1 MQLTW
6 IAVLDHGIA
15 VLATIR
21 LMGFFMQD
29 DLGRRPMR
37 WIEERVR
44 LRLPSHRGWIADGF
58 TCPFCL
64 GFWIGLAVI
73 LSLMLATDVG
83 GVWLTGWRAIAG
95 ALALNYVAAH
105 VMITLDAYDGP
116 DDGEDDYGNPQHSE
130 DPAHEGDTPD
140 ADSGSGTTDRK
151 EDLRTDPHD
160 PRGGMAV

>member
-6 IAVLDHGIA
+6 ISVLDHGIA

-21 LMGFFMQD
+21 LMQFFIRD

-44 LRLPSHRGWIADGF
+44 LRLPSHRAWIADGF

-83 GVWLTGWRAIAG
+83 GVWLTGWRALAG
-95 ALALNYVAAH
+95 ALALNYISAH

-116 DDGEDDYGNPQHSE
+116 DDGEDDYGNPQSRE
-130 DPAHEGDTPD
+130 DRPDEGDTPHT
-140 ADSGSGTTDRK
+140 DSGSGTTDRQ
-151 EDLRTDPHD
+151 EDRRTDLHD